1 MTNHASTVRLTASQ
15 AIVRYLVAQYSTR
28 DGVSTRLIPGFV
40 GIFGHG
46 NTGGFGQ
53 AIGEHRKD
61 AFFIEG
67 RNEQGM
73 AHIAAAFAKAA
84 RRDATLAC
92 TASIGPGSTNLIT
105 AAAGAYINRLP
116 LLLLPADGY
125 ARRKP
130 GTILQGLENPA
141 AGDLSVNDCFRPVS
155 RFFDRIMSP
164 EQLLDSLPR
173 AMRTLTD
180 PVETGPVV
188 LSVPQDVQVE
198 AFDFPTFFFERR
210 EWAIGRPLPQREPL
224 DKAVEMLSQARRPLV
239 VAGGGVLYS
248 QAEQTLL
255 DFAEATGI
263 PVAETLAGKGGIPAE
278 SPHALGGLGVA
289 GTTSA
294 NAVAAQADVVLC
306 VGTRLSD
313 YVTASQSIF
322 QNPDV
327 RFIGVNVNSADA
339 TKYGG
344 HPVIADAREALS
356 QMIGPVS
363 SGRSSA
369 SPAYATEIADLRRTW
384 QSARERAVASEDA
397 PPLRQ
402 TELVGML
409 NDALQIGDTLVTS
422 AGTLPGDVFRY
433 WDSRPD
439 ITCHMEFGY
448 SCMGY
453 DIAGAIGVKLADSD
467 GEVFALL
474 GDGTF
479 ILSPSDIAVAVQHR
493 QKITVIVAD
502 NRAMRSIY
510 GLESKSVSEPF
521 ANVFRYRDPVT
532 YELGDDINFDIGRV
546 GEGLGARALKA
557 ATRDEFASALAE
569 ARGGDDTCLIVV
581 QSDVERAPDVAKPWW
596 DIAPAEVSDGGGPD
610 EFRLAYEDAARSQR
624 FHY

>member
-1 MTNHASTVRLTASQ
+1 MTQSNSTVRLTASQ
-15 AIVRYLVAQYSTR
+15 AIVRYLVAQHSTR
-28 DGVSTRLIPGFV
+28 DEVSTRLIPGFV

-53 AIGEHRKD
+53 AIGEYRKD
-61 AFFIEG
+61 AFFVEG

-125 ARRKP
+125 ARRRP

-180 PVETGPVV
+180 PIETGPVV

-198 AFDFPTFFFERR
+198 AFDFPTYFFERR
-210 EWAIGRPLPQREPL
+210 EWAIGRPLPEHGPL
-224 DKAVEMLSQARRPLV
+224 SKAIEMLSQASRPLV

-248 QAEQTLL
+248 RAEEALL

-263 PVAETLAGKGGIPAE
+263 PVAETLAGKGSIPAD
-278 SPHALGGLGVA
+278 SPLAVGGLGVA

-294 NAVAAQADVVLC
+294 NTLAAQADVVLC

-322 QNPDV
+322 QHSDV
-327 RFIGVNVNSADA
+327 RFIGLNVNSADA

-344 HPVIADAREALS
+344 HPLIADAREALT
-356 QMIGPVS
+356 QMTGAVS
-363 SGRSSA
+363 SGRSSS
-369 SPAYATEIADLRRTW
+369 SPAYATEVLELRQTW
-384 QSARERAVASEDA
+384 KGARERAMASEDA

-409 NDALQIGDTLVTS
+409 NDTLESGDTLVTS

-433 WDSRPD
+433 WDSRRD
-439 ITCHMEFGY
+439 ITCHIEFGY

-453 DIAGAIGVKLADSD
+453 DIAGAIGVKLAAPE

-479 ILSPSDIAVAVQHR
+479 MLSPSDIAVAVQHR
-493 QKITVIVAD
+493 QKITVVLVD
-502 NRAMRSIY
+502 NQAMRSIY
-510 GLESKSVSEPF
+510 GLESKSVSEPY

-532 YELGDDINFDIGRV
+532 YELGEDVNFDMGQV
-546 GEGLGARALKA
+546 GAGLGARVLKA
-557 ATRDEFASALAE
+557 ATRDEFTSALAE
-569 ARGGDDTCLIVV
+569 ARASDETCMIVV
-581 QSDVERAPDVAKPWW
+581 QSDVDRAPAVDKPWW
-596 DIAPAEVSDGGGPD
+596 DIAPAEVSDGGSAD
-610 EFRLAYEDAARSQR
+610 EFRRAYEEAARSQR
-624 FHY
+624 FLY